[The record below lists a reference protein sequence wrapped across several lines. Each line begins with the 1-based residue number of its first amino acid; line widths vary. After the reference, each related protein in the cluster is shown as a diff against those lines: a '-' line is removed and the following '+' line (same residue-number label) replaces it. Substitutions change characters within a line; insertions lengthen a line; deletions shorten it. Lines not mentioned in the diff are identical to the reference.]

1 MVKYFGLVF
10 LIGTPVFNP
19 ETIVFTEK
27 WIIIIPQ
34 TWIIKNVLSLRKK
47 CSIMILDIENICY

>member
-1 MVKYFGLVF
+1 M
-10 LIGTPVFNP
+10 FNP